1 MISRGFFGGSDESTV
16 DVRAVDLTAASEQ
29 AQSVCMAEVLGYG
42 SDVMLS
48 IASMKISGTIV
59 EAVDYDCLLSF
70 KLESMRGEDHYDEEV
85 LLGGGL
91 DALLEV
97 GAGGIDDFF
106 V

>member
-1 MISRGFFGGSDESTV
+1 MVSRGFFGRSDESTV

-29 AQSVCMAEVLGYG
+29 AQSVSMAEVLGYG

-48 IASMKISGTIV
+48 IASVKISGTFI

-70 KLESMRGEDHYDEEV
+70 KLESMRGEHHYDEEV

-97 GAGGIDDFF
+97 VSGGIDDFF